1 MAEFINFQADV
12 DTTDSEFEEEV
23 NDDRDE
29 VTSGKDDSFV
39 DDNDPLMYYQLQ
51 NVSKTADEAINDFL
65 INDETVSDEIS
76 NYCQESSDDEDK
88 IDNFVSSKNKIDT
101 LKKRFLTLKILQNTR
116 YFMQAVMP

>member
-65 INDETVSDEIS
+65 INNETVSDEIS

-116 YFMQAVMP
+116 YFMQVVMP

>member
-23 NDDRDE
+23 HDDRDE

-116 YFMQAVMP
+116 YFMQVVMP

>member
-65 INDETVSDEIS
+65 INDETGSDEIS
-76 NYCQESSDDEDK
+76 NYCQESLDDEDK

-116 YFMQAVMP
+116 YFMQVVMP

>member
-76 NYCQESSDDEDK
+76 NYCQESADDEDK

-116 YFMQAVMP
+116 YFMQVVMP

>member
-65 INDETVSDEIS
+65 INDETGSDEIS
-76 NYCQESSDDEDK
+76 NYCQESLDDEDK

>member
-1 MAEFINFQADV
+1 
-12 DTTDSEFEEEV
+12 
-23 NDDRDE
+23 
-29 VTSGKDDSFV
+29 
-39 DDNDPLMYYQLQ
+39 MYYQLQ

-116 YFMQAVMP
+116 YFMQVVMP

>member
-116 YFMQAVMP
+116 YFRQVVMP

>member
-65 INDETVSDEIS
+65 INDETGSDEIS

-116 YFMQAVMP
+116 YFMQVVMP

>member
-65 INDETVSDEIS
+65 INDKTVGDKIS
-76 NYCQESSDDEDK
+76 NYCQESSSDDEDYLLMA
-88 IDNFVSSKNKIDT
+88 VSDKNICDKWFDLLLFPRNL
-101 LKKRFLTLKILQNTR
+101 LKVWL
-116 YFMQAVMP
+116 

>member
-88 IDNFVSSKNKIDT
+88 IANFVSSKNKIDT

-116 YFMQAVMP
+116 YFMQVVMP

>member
-12 DTTDSEFEEEV
+12 DTTGSEFEEEV

-29 VTSGKDDSFV
+29 VTSWKDESFV

-76 NYCQESSDDEDK
+76 NYCQKSSSDDEDK
-88 IDNFVSSKNKIDT
+88 IDNFAYSKNKM
-101 LKKRFLTLKILQNTR
+101 IL
-116 YFMQAVMP
+116 

>member
-88 IDNFVSSKNKIDT
+88 IDNFVSSKSKIDT

-116 YFMQAVMP
+116 YFMQVVMP

>member
-29 VTSGKDDSFV
+29 VTS
-39 DDNDPLMYYQLQ
+39 
-51 NVSKTADEAINDFL
+51 VSKTADEAINDFL

-116 YFMQAVMP
+116 YFMQVVMP

>member
-76 NYCQESSDDEDK
+76 NYCQESSNDEDK

-116 YFMQAVMP
+116 YFMQVVMP

>member
-39 DDNDPLMYYQLQ
+39 DANDPLMYYQLQ

-65 INDETVSDEIS
+65 INDETGSDEIS

-116 YFMQAVMP
+116 YFMQVVMP

>member
-116 YFMQAVMP
+116 YFMQVVMP